1 MSFPSGR
8 DPVTG
13 VTISDVAPGPQSR
26 HHLPFSP
33 FTTTSDGGR
42 VVFVAREEGL
52 ADLMVAG
59 LPGTGGPEGGERR
72 LTNRRGVNPFSGVI
86 TADDLAVLFT
96 AGDSVCGV
104 TIADGAESLLAGFP
118 EGRPGNLALSPDG
131 RSLALT
137 VRERD
142 GTRLAEMDLY
152 TANVRMVAE
161 GGWSPAW
168 AQYDPSGSF
177 ILLSGP
183 AQAGV
188 WAVSRDDGHER
199 LIYQAAAG
207 EWVAHPRWLDGNEAL
222 FVKMHEG
229 LFAASLT
236 GAVRVL
242 FRGPVWHPAVR
253 ADSRLVVFDTR
264 DPDLGLV
271 LVSPRTCRWR
281 VLCYPRSSG
290 KGKRWSEVS
299 PAPGPWNDPS
309 VLPEGRMADWD
320 AETAYGPEWTH
331 PHPVFSVDGTGVFFT
346 SDTGGRPRIY
356 LARIPPE
363 WIEELVRE

>member
-13 VTISDVAPGPQSR
+13 VVVSDVAPGPGSR

-33 FTTTSDGGR
+33 LTTTSDGGLM
-42 VVFVAREEGL
+42 VFVAREEGL
-52 ADLMVAG
+52 ADLWVASRT
-59 LPGTGGPEGGERR
+59 GTAAPYGAERR

-96 AGDSVCGV
+96 AGDSVCGA
-104 TIADGAESLLAGFP
+104 TLADGAESILAGFP

-131 RSLALT
+131 RSVALT
-137 VRERD
+137 VKDRE
-142 GTRLAEMDLY
+142 GTRLVEMDLY
-152 TANVRMVAE
+152 TANVRVVAQ

-168 AQYDPSGSF
+168 AQYDPSGKF
-177 ILLSGP
+177 VLLSGP

-188 WAVSRDDGHER
+188 WAVSREDGHER
-199 LIYQAAAG
+199 PVYLGAPG
-207 EWVAHPRWLDGNEAL
+207 EWLAHPRWLDSGEVL

-242 FRGPVWHPAVR
+242 FRGPVWHLAAR
-253 ADSRLVVFDTR
+253 ADGALVVCDTR
-264 DPDLGLV
+264 DQDMGLI
-271 LVSPRTCRWR
+271 LVSPRTGKWR

-290 KGKRWSEVS
+290 KGKRWSELS
-299 PAPGPWNDPS
+299 PAPGPWADPS
-309 VLPEGRMADWD
+309 VLPDGRMADWD
-320 AETAYGPEWTH
+320 AETTYGPEWTH
-331 PHPVFSVDGTGVFFT
+331 PHPAFSADGMGVFFT
-346 SDTGGRPRIY
+346 SDTGGRPQVY
-356 LARIPPE
+356 LARIPPD
-363 WIEELVRE
+363 WIAELTGG